1 MVVRS
6 YYDYNSA
13 NILLFQSQQKTLEKV
28 WNMLQINIKDT
39 QNDANDVAEVLL
51 SLTLNICTPF

>member
-1 MVVRS
+1 MVRS

-13 NILLFQSQQKTLEKV
+13 NILLFQIQRKTLEKLLS
-28 WNMLQINIKDT
+28 MLQINIKDT

>member
-51 SLTLNICTPF
+51 SLTLNIRTPF

>member
-6 YYDYNSA
+6 YYDYNLA

-39 QNDANDVAEVLL
+39 QNDANDVA
-51 SLTLNICTPF
+51 LTLNICTPF